1 MVLGHAVVRAAITRR
16 LGRGLGLPPVRPRV
30 PSELTRGGWT
40 LTGVSV
46 AYRTLVNRDLPLI
59 ERACTS
65 KAGFVSRAEARS
77 LLRHGRHVDGSMD
90 PYRCRFCELW
100 HLGHRRRR
108 AA

>member
-1 MVLGHAVVRAAITRR
+1 M
-16 LGRGLGLPPVRPRV
+16 RPRV
-30 PSELTRGGWT
+30 PPELTRLGST

-46 AYRTLVNRDLPLI
+46 VYRTLVNRELPLV

-65 KAGFVSRAEARS
+65 KAGFVSRAEARA